1 MEGHLLTGNAASV
14 VSGRVSYVFGLE
26 GPAVSVDT
34 ACSSSLVA
42 LHLASQALRSGECTL
57 ALAGGVT
64 VMATPGAFAGF
75 AAQGGLAGDGR
86 CKAFAASADGTGW
99 GEGAGVLVL
108 ERLSEARRR
117 GHRVLAVVAGS
128 AVNQDGASNGLTAP
142 NGPSQQRVIRT
153 ALANARV
160 SAADVDVVE
169 AHGTGTRLGDP
180 IEAQALLAT
189 YGQQRPD
196 DRPLWLG
203 SVKSNIGHTQA
214 AAGVAGVIKMVLAL
228 RHAMLPATLHVDAPS
243 PHVDW
248 SAGQVRL
255 LTEAVAWPSNGRPR
269 RAGVSSFGISGTN
282 AHVILE
288 ESPPVVEVDGPDGD
302 DVSGPQVLAGVGLPV
317 VWVVSA
323 KSVAGLAGQAG
334 RLAARLAAD
343 AGVGVVDVAWS
354 LAATRSVFEY
364 RGVVVGADREGLL
377 GGLVGLGRG
386 ERVAGVVAGV
396 AGGGRTVFVF
406 PGQGGQWVGMGREL
420 LAVSPVF
427 AARLAECELA
437 LAPFVDWS
445 LSQVLAGAVG
455 APGLAAVEVVQPVL
469 WAVMVSLAAVW
480 QAAGVVPDVVVGH
493 SQGEIAA
500 ACVAG
505 ALSLADG
512 ARVVALRSRAL
523 AGLPAGGGM
532 VSVAEPAER
541 VRQRL
546 AGWGDRLSVAVVNGP
561 ASTVVAGDD
570 SALVELLAVCKADR
584 VRVKRLEVGYAS
596 HSVQVEQLRDEILA
610 VLKGIKAMP
619 GRVAMISAMTGEFLD
634 ATVLDAQYW
643 YDSLRAPVEFDRA
656 VRVLVETGYDAFI
669 EVSPHPV
676 LTTAIGSTVEDVAVA
691 GTVTGPAP
699 VVTGTLR
706 RGDGGASRLLA
717 SLAQVYVRGVRVD
730 WAAVFAGR
738 DASRVDLP
746 TYAFQHQRYWP
757 RPAPA
762 PASVSEG
769 GGTVAEARF
778 WAAVEDGDV
787 RELAHTLAM
796 DGGRLGEVLP
806 ALASWRR
813 RERDDAVLA
822 GWRYRVC
829 WVAVAD
835 PAPVVL
841 PGTWLVL
848 VAAGR
853 DQDEVT
859 GWCVRALSVHGA
871 RVVLMQMDTA
881 APDRL
886 AFAAQ
891 IGQVLQTPA
900 DVTQTELAGGSV
912 VVGGVVSL
920 LALQETPLPGVPAVP
935 GGLAATLVL
944 VQALGDVGLDAPLWV
959 LTQGAV
965 TAGPDEVLTSPVQA
979 QVWGLGR
986 VAGLEHPD
994 RWGGLLDLPAR
1005 FDERAG
1011 QRLCAVLAGC
1021 GEDQSAVRPAGIM
1034 ARRLV
1039 RAAARSGQGSA
1050 WTPRGTVLVTGG
1062 TGAIGTCLAWWLAE
1076 RGAPRVVL
1084 TSRSGPTAAGIAGL
1098 AARLAAAGTRVCI
1111 TACDVAQRT
1120 ALTRLLAG
1128 IDAGGP
1134 PLSAVMHAAI
1144 TYCLT
1149 PVDEVDVDEL
1159 VVTLSGKVTGA
1170 RLLDELTAG
1179 MSLDAFVLF
1188 SSITGTWGGSDHGV
1202 YAAAN
1207 AYLDALAQDRRARG
1221 LPGTSVAWGVW
1232 DTGSWLGR
1240 DVVSPVASGS
1250 ASRLRR
1256 QGFGFLNPGL
1266 ALTALGQVLTDDEVF
1281 LAVADV
1287 DWVRF
1292 APVFNAARAW
1302 RLLQEIPEV
1311 RQLAAA
1317 VPVEAQ
1323 LSVQA
1328 GALAARLAAVTP
1340 GERELVVTDLVRAH
1354 AAAVLG
1360 HVGVDEVSAGRA
1372 FREMGFDSLTAV
1384 ELRDRLNTAVG
1395 LRLPSTVV
1403 FDYPSPVAL
1412 GRQIAQQLLGITPV
1426 VEAVVASLPALGDPV
1441 VIVGMGCRFPGGVA
1455 SPQQLWQLLTAGG
1468 DAISGAPVDRGWDAG
1483 GVFDADPGGSQ
1494 GPTVIQGGF
1503 LHDAAGF
1510 DAGFFGIS
1518 PREALAMDPQ
1528 QRLLLEVCWEALEDA
1543 GIDPV
1548 SLRGTT
1554 TGVFAGTSGQDY
1566 GALAGT
1572 SGHAAEVGGHLLTG
1586 NAASVVSGR
1595 VSYVLGLEGPAVS
1608 VDTACSSS
1616 LVALHLASQALRAG
1630 ECTMALTGGVLV
1642 MATPTE
1648 FAGFSAQGGLAADG
1662 RCKAFAAAADGMGLA
1677 EGVGV
1682 LVLERLSEARRRGH
1696 RVLAVVAGSAVNQ
1709 DGASNGLTAPNG
1721 PSQQR
1726 VIRTALAN
1734 ARVSPRRMWMWWRRM
1749 GRVPGWVIRSRR
1761 RRCWRPMVSNG
1772 LMTGRCGWV
1781 RSSRISGIRRPRLGW
1796 PG

>member
-1 MEGHLLTGNAASV
+1 M
-14 VSGRVSYVFGLE
+14 
-26 GPAVSVDT
+26 
-34 ACSSSLVA
+34 
-42 LHLASQALRSGECTL
+42 
-57 ALAGGVT
+57 
-64 VMATPGAFAGF
+64 
-75 AAQGGLAGDGR
+75 
-86 CKAFAASADGTGW
+86 
-99 GEGAGVLVL
+99 
-108 ERLSEARRR
+108 
-117 GHRVLAVVAGS
+117 
-128 AVNQDGASNGLTAP
+128 
-142 NGPSQQRVIRT
+142 
-153 ALANARV
+153 
-160 SAADVDVVE
+160 
-169 AHGTGTRLGDP
+169 
-180 IEAQALLAT
+180 
-189 YGQQRPD
+189 
-196 DRPLWLG
+196 
-203 SVKSNIGHTQA
+203 
-214 AAGVAGVIKMVLAL
+214 
-228 RHAMLPATLHVDAPS
+228 
-243 PHVDW
+243 
-248 SAGQVRL
+248 
-255 LTEAVAWPSNGRPR
+255 
-269 RAGVSSFGISGTN
+269 
-282 AHVILE
+282 
-288 ESPPVVEVDGPDGD
+288 
-302 DVSGPQVLAGVGLPV
+302 
-317 VWVVSA
+317 
-323 KSVAGLAGQAG
+323 
-334 RLAARLAAD
+334 
-343 AGVGVVDVAWS
+343 
-354 LAATRSVFEY
+354 
-364 RGVVVGADREGLL
+364 
-377 GGLVGLGRG
+377 
-386 ERVAGVVAGV
+386 
-396 AGGGRTVFVF
+396 
-406 PGQGGQWVGMGREL
+406 
-420 LAVSPVF
+420 F

-546 AGWGDRLSVAVVNGP
+546 AGWGDRLSVAAVNGP
-561 ASTVVAGDD
+561 EASTVVAGDD

-813 RERDDAVLA
+813 RERDDAVVA

-886 AFAAQ
+886 ALAAQ

-1084 TSRSGPTAAGIAGL
+1084 TSRSGPTAAGVAGL

-1134 PLSAVMHAAI
+1134 PLSAVMHAA
-1144 TYCLT
+1144 
-1149 PVDEVDVDEL
+1149 
-1159 VVTLSGKVTGA
+1159 GA
-1170 RLLDELTAG
+1170 VLNIVMQDTTVADIAAVSEAKAVGAALLDELTAD
-1179 MSLDAFVLF
+1179 MILDAFVLF
-1188 SSITGTWGGSDHGV
+1188 SSGSSVWGSRQLAG

-1221 LPGTSVAWGVW
+1221 LPATSVAWG
-1232 DTGSWLGR
+1232 SWGGGGMTAGEGGAQLQLVGVR
-1240 DVVSPVASGS
+1240 TME
-1250 ASRLRR
+1250 
-1256 QGFGFLNPGL
+1256 PGL
-1266 ALTALGQVLTDDEVF
+1266 AVRALGQVLDYGEDLIT
-1281 LAVADV
+1281 VADV
-1287 DWVRF
+1287 DWARF
-1292 APVFNAARAW
+1292 APVFTLRRPSPLIAD
-1302 RLLQEIPEV
+1302 LPEV
-1311 RQLAAA
+1311 K
-1317 VPVEAQ
+1317 
-1323 LSVQA
+1323 
-1328 GALAARLAAVTP
+1328 GALADFGPDGQGRGT
-1340 GERELVVTDLVRAH
+1340 VVTDSPLAERLAGLSRAEQERTLTGLVQAE
-1354 AAAVLG
+1354 ASAVLG
-1360 HVGVDEVSAGRA
+1360 HSSPLAVGAGRA
-1372 FREMGFDSLTAV
+1372 FKDLGFESVTAI
-1384 ELRDRLNTAVG
+1384 ELRNRLNAITE
-1395 LRLPSTVV
+1395 LRLPATLV
-1403 FDYPSPVAL
+1403 FDYPTS
-1412 GRQIAQQLLGITPV
+1412 
-1426 VEAVVASLPALGDPV
+1426 AVLAAYLRTEICQDGELN
-1441 VIVGMGCRFPGGVA
+1441 
-1455 SPQQLWQLLTAGG
+1455 
-1468 DAISGAPVDRGWDAG
+1468 
-1483 GVFDADPGGSQ
+1483 
-1494 GPTVIQGGF
+1494 
-1503 LHDAAGF
+1503 AAGVLNEI
-1510 DAGFFGIS
+1510 DRLEAALSQIS
-1518 PREALAMDPQ
+1518 AESGMRTSVEV
-1528 QRLLLEVCWEALEDA
+1528 RLRSVLSRW
-1543 GIDPV
+1543 ID
-1548 SLRGTT
+1548 TQKT
-1554 TGVFAGTSGQDY
+1554 QEEGV
-1566 GALAGT
+1566 
-1572 SGHAAEVGGHLLTG
+1572 
-1586 NAASVVSGR
+1586 VVSR
-1595 VSYVLGLEGPAVS
+1595 LDSATAEEVISFVENELGMP
-1608 VDTACSSS
+1608 
-1616 LVALHLASQALRAG
+1616 
-1630 ECTMALTGGVLV
+1630 
-1642 MATPTE
+1642 
-1648 FAGFSAQGGLAADG
+1648 
-1662 RCKAFAAAADGMGLA
+1662 
-1677 EGVGV
+1677 
-1682 LVLERLSEARRRGH
+1682 
-1696 RVLAVVAGSAVNQ
+1696 
-1709 DGASNGLTAPNG
+1709 
-1721 PSQQR
+1721 
-1726 VIRTALAN
+1726 
-1734 ARVSPRRMWMWWRRM
+1734 
-1749 GRVPGWVIRSRR
+1749 
-1761 RRCWRPMVSNG
+1761 
-1772 LMTGRCGWV
+1772 
-1781 RSSRISGIRRPRLGW
+1781 
-1796 PG
+1796 